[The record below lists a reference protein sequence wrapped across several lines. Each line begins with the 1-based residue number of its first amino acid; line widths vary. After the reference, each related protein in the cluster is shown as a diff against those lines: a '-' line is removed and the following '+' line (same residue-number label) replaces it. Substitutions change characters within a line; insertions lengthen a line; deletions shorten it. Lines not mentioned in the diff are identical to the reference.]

1 MLSGIDTR
9 LILMIILFL
18 VIIANGQVNRQKVSE
33 LQNIDVSE
41 YLGETIPLNLKFTDD
56 HGNRRDLNEFFHQGK
71 PVVMILAYYN
81 CPMLCTLVLNGVS
94 QTVSEMDWIPGKQY
108 ELLTVSIDP
117 KETAELAAAK
127 KKTHLDFIQKDEA
140 QNGWTFFVGEQPQID
155 SLANALGFEYYY
167 VEERD
172 EFAHPAVVFVLT
184 PEGEISRYLY
194 GIEYRA
200 SDLRLA
206 LLEASEGRIGS
217 TIDRL
222 ILYCYHY
229 DPSSKGYVIFAG
241 NVMRLGGA
249 ITLLIMI
256 FVLGIYWLNEYRRKS
271 IV

>member
-1 MLSGIDTR
+1 MLFRFNSP
-9 LILMIILFL
+9 LIYIILLSL
-18 VIIANGQVNRQKVSE
+18 VIVANGQINRQKVDE
-33 LQNIDVSE
+33 LQDIDVSE
-41 YLGETIPLNLKFTDD
+41 HLGETIPLNLKFTDD
-56 HGNRRDLNEFFHQGK
+56 HGNRRSLNEFFHQGK

-94 QTVSEMDWIPGKQY
+94 QTVSELDWVPGKQY

-117 KETAELAAAK
+117 RETVELAAAK
-127 KKTHLDFIQKDEA
+127 KKTHLDFIQKDAA
-140 QNGWTFFVGEQPQID
+140 QQGWTFFVGDQPQID
-155 SLANALGFEYYY
+155 SLADALGFKYYY

-249 ITLLIMI
+249 ITLVIMI
-256 FVLGIYWLNEYRRKS
+256 IVLGIYWMNEYRRKS
-271 IV
+271 IL